1 MRKPTKTKLI
11 CSICY
16 EDLKPAVENLQSIS
30 VCGHVF
36 HENCLQ
42 RWIFSSSSKSSSYNC
57 PLCRK
62 RCAKAQATRLYFQS
76 VEDEEDQRDY
86 EEKEITAEEANRWLD
101 EKLKE
106 LEVKTTTTKINHGSQ
121 VLASNR
127 KYEALGSSSRR
138 EGTTQPGIA
147 VGGYVQPS
155 RVNVNDKR
163 NSKRA
168 RMLEKRARMLKI
180 DPLLLNSN
188 IALQIERTNG
198 AQTNDPFFF

>member
-36 HENCLQ
+36 HEHCLQ
-42 RWIFSSSSKSSSYNC
+42 RWFSSSSKSSSYNC

-62 RCAKAQATRLYFQS
+62 RCAKAQSTRLYFQS

-86 EEKEITAEEANRWLD
+86 EEKDEVEITVEEANRWLD

-106 LEVKTTTTKINHGSQ
+106 LEINQYGKDGSQ

-127 KYEALGSSSRR
+127 KYEAFGSSSRR
-138 EGTTQPGIA
+138 SQGTSQPGVA
-147 VGGYVQPS
+147 AGGYVQP
-155 RVNVNDKR
+155 NVKVISNKRHGAKPRSSGLDKR
-163 NSKRA
+163 NAKRA
-168 RMLEKRARMLKI
+168 SN
-180 DPLLLNSN
+180 NS
-188 IALQIERTNG
+188 
-198 AQTNDPFFF
+198 AQTFDPFFF